1 MQNSFSQKV
10 IMTLFFAVCTAGLA
24 QFYRHMV
31 WQANED
37 INSQAEIDKAY
48 HAPHEKGFYKAGK

>member
-10 IMTLFFAVCTAGLA
+10 ILVLFFALCASGLI
-24 QFYRHMV
+24 QFYRYMV

-37 INSQAEIDKAY
+37 LNSPEAIKKAY
-48 HAPHEKGFYKAGK
+48 HGGR